1 MVMGYLLLKKGKS
14 APGTSGAPVLAKRGT
29 PNGTCPA
36 SRASSSRPINGS
48 PENRPIR
55 AGVRAWE
62 TIVPRLRRGTSA
74 QCSTPT
80 HRPMHEV
87 M

>member
-48 PENRPIR
+48 PENRPTELAYAPGR
-55 AGVRAWE
+55 RSFPDYDGAQALSAVRRH
-62 TIVPRLRRGTSA
+62 TDPCTR
-74 QCSTPT
+74 
-80 HRPMHEV
+80 
-87 M
+87 